1 MTPVTLVHLSDL
13 HFGRDCDLAMID
25 EVERLV
31 PGLEASAVVVSGDL
45 TQRARHGEFQAARR
59 FLDQLAK
66 SAPVLTLPGNHDV
79 QWFES
84 PFWILGRQRLYVK
97 YRRWFGN
104 ELTRTLVV
112 PGAVIATMLTSHG
125 VSFPSMTFNLND
137 MAVKGHL
144 PLAEVERVEK
154 TFAAAPPELA
164 RVVVLHQNVLR
175 GKISQRMGLSR
186 WKTAQER
193 LLELAP
199 DVILNGHDHEE
210 AAAQLGDRIA
220 VSTAG
225 TLTHRMRGGKP
236 SVFNVVRIDPGTVT
250 IQHWRWQP
258 SEATFAPS
266 DRFVFAR
273 ALRAAAEPQ
282 GATAVA

>member
-1 MTPVTLVHLSDL
+1 MIPVTLVHLSDL
-13 HFGRDCDLAMID
+13 HFGRDCDLTMID
-25 EVERLV
+25 AVERIV
-31 PGLEASAVVVSGDL
+31 PTLGAGAVVVSGDL

-59 FLDQLAK
+59 FLEQLGK

-84 PFWILGRQRLYVK
+84 PFWIRGRQRIYVK
-97 YRRWFGN
+97 FRRWFG
-104 ELTRTLVV
+104 EDLTPTLIV
-112 PGAVIATMLTSHG
+112 PGAIIATMLTSHG
-125 VSFPSMTFNLND
+125 VCFPSMTPNLND

-144 PLAEVERVEK
+144 PKSELYRVARIFES
-154 TFAAAPPELA
+154 APADLA

-193 LLELAP
+193 LIALAP

-210 AAAQLGDRIA
+210 AAAQLGDRIV

-236 SVFNVVRIDPGTVT
+236 PVFNVVRIDAGTVT
-250 IQHWRWQP
+250 IQHWRRQG
-258 SEATFAPS
+258 ETFAPS

-273 ALRAAAEPQ
+273 PARGVGQPQ
-282 GATAVA
+282 GVTAVA

>member
-1 MTPVTLVHLSDL
+1 MKPVTLVHLSDL

-25 EVERLV
+25 AVERIV
-31 PGLEASAVVVSGDL
+31 PALEASAVVVSGDL

-84 PFWILGRQRLYVK
+84 PFWILGRERMYVK
-97 YRRWFGN
+97 FRRWFGQ
-104 ELTRTLVV
+104 ELTPTLVI
-112 PGAVIATMLTSHG
+112 PGAVIATMLTGHG

-144 PLAEVERVEK
+144 PKSEVDRVSRIFEQAPADLAK
-154 TFAAAPPELA
+154 
-164 RVVVLHQNVLR
+164 VVVLHHNVLR

-186 WKTAQER
+186 WRTAQER
-193 LLELAP
+193 LIALAP
-199 DVILNGHDHEE
+199 DVIINGHDHEE

-236 SVFNVVRIDPGTVT
+236 SVFNVVRIDTGTVT
-250 IQHWRWQP
+250 IQHWRWQGD
-258 SEATFAPS
+258 TFAPS

-273 ALRAAAEPQ
+273 AGRTAVQAQ
-282 GATAVA
+282 GVTAVA

>member
-1 MTPVTLVHLSDL
+1 MKPVTLVHLSDL
-13 HFGRDCDLAMID
+13 HFGRDCDLGMID
-25 EVERLV
+25 AIERIV
-31 PGLEASAVVVSGDL
+31 PTLDASAVVVSGDL

-84 PFWILGRQRLYVK
+84 PFWILGRQRIYVK
-97 YRRWFGN
+97 FRRWFGQD
-104 ELTRTLVV
+104 LTPTLIV

-144 PLAEVERVEK
+144 PRSEVYRVSQAFES
-154 TFAAAPPELA
+154 APADLA
-164 RVVVLHQNVLR
+164 RVLVLHQNVLR

-186 WKTAQER
+186 WRTAQER
-193 LLELAP
+193 LIALAP
-199 DVILNGHDHEE
+199 DVILDGHDHEE
-210 AAAQLGDRIA
+210 KAAQLGDRIA
-220 VSTAG
+220 VSTSG

-236 SVFNVVRIDPGTVT
+236 SVFNVVRIDAGTVT
-250 IQHWRWQP
+250 IQHWRWQDGG
-258 SEATFAPS
+258 AFAPS

-273 ALRAAAEPQ
+273 TSRGDVLPQ
-282 GATAVA
+282 GVTAVA

>member
-1 MTPVTLVHLSDL
+1 MIPVTLVHLSDL
-13 HFGRDCDLAMID
+13 HFGRDCDLKMID
-25 EVERLV
+25 AVERIV
-31 PGLEASAVVVSGDL
+31 PTLDASAVVVSGDL

-59 FLDQLAK
+59 FLEQLGK

-84 PFWILGRQRLYVK
+84 PFWILGRDRLYVK
-97 YRRWFGN
+97 FRRWFG
-104 ELTRTLVV
+104 EDLTPTLVI
-112 PGAVIATMLTSHG
+112 PGAVIATVLTSHG
-125 VSFPSMTFNLND
+125 VSFPSMTPNLND

-144 PLAEVERVEK
+144 PKSELYRASRIFEN
-154 TFAAAPPELA
+154 APADAA
-164 RVVVLHQNVLR
+164 RVLVLHQNVLR

-193 LLELAP
+193 LIALSP

-210 AAAQLGDRIA
+210 AAAQLGERIV

-236 SVFNVVRIDPGTVT
+236 SVFNVVRIEAGTVT
-250 IQHWRWQP
+250 IQHWRWQG
-258 SEATFAPS
+258 ETFAPS

-273 ALRAAAEPQ
+273 PARGRSAPQ
-282 GATAVA
+282 GAVAVA

>member
-13 HFGRDCDLAMID
+13 HFGRDCDLGMID
-25 EVERLV
+25 AAERIV
-31 PGLEASAVVVSGDL
+31 PTLEASAVVVSGDL

-59 FLDQLAK
+59 FLEQMGK

-84 PFWILGRQRLYVK
+84 PFWILGRQRIYVK
-97 YRRWFGN
+97 YRRWFGH
-104 ELTRTLVV
+104 ELTQTLVV
-112 PGAVIATMLTSHG
+112 PGAVIATALTSHG

-144 PLAEVERVEK
+144 PLSEVERV
-154 TFAAAPPELA
+154 TRIFAEAPADLA
-164 RVVVLHQNVLR
+164 RVLVLHQNVLR

-186 WKTAQER
+186 WKQAQER
-193 LLELAP
+193 LIALAP

-210 AAAQLGDRIA
+210 AAEQLGDRIV

-225 TLTHRMRGGKP
+225 TLTHRMRGGKA
-236 SVFNVVRIDPGTVT
+236 SVFNVVRIEAGTVT
-250 IQHWRWQP
+250 VQHWRW
-258 SEATFAPS
+258 SADAGTFAPS
-266 DRFVFAR
+266 DRFIFAR
-273 ALRAAAEPQ
+273 PVR
-282 GATAVA
+282 GAVPVNGVTAVA

>member
-13 HFGRDCDLAMID
+13 HFGRDCDLKMID
-25 EVERLV
+25 AVERLV
-31 PGLEASAVVVSGDL
+31 PTLDASAVVVSGDL

-59 FLDQLAK
+59 FLEQLGK
-66 SAPVLTLPGNHDV
+66 TAPVLTLPGNHDV

-84 PFWILGRQRLYVK
+84 PFWILGRQRIYVK
-97 YRRWFGN
+97 YRRWFGDN
-104 ELTRTLVV
+104 LTPTLTV
-112 PGAVIATMLTSHG
+112 PGAIIATMLTSHG
-125 VSFPSMTFNLND
+125 VCFPSMTPNLND

-144 PLAEVERVEK
+144 PKSELYRVSRIFES
-154 TFAAAPPELA
+154 APADLA

-193 LLELAP
+193 LIALAP

-236 SVFNVVRIDPGTVT
+236 SVFNVVRIEAGTVT
-250 IQHWRWQP
+250 IQHWRWQG
-258 SEATFAPS
+258 ETFAPS

-273 ALRAAAEPQ
+273 PGRGRADPQ
-282 GATAVA
+282 GAVAVA

>member
-25 EVERLV
+25 AVE
-31 PGLEASAVVVSGDL
+31 GLIPTLDASAVVVSGDL

-59 FLDQLAK
+59 FIDRLAK

-84 PFWILGRQRLYVK
+84 PFWIRGRQRIYVK
-97 YRRWFGN
+97 YRRWFGQD
-104 ELTRTLVV
+104 LTPTLVI

-125 VSFPSMTFNLND
+125 VCFPSMTPNLND

-144 PLAEVERVEK
+144 PLSEVERV
-154 TFAAAPPELA
+154 TRIFAEAPADLA

-193 LLELAP
+193 LLALAP
-199 DVILNGHDHEE
+199 DVIINGHDHEE
-210 AAAQLGDRIA
+210 AAAQLGDQIV

-225 TLTHRMRGGKP
+225 TLTHRMRGKKP
-236 SVFNVVRIDPGTVT
+236 SVFNVVRIEAGSVTV
-250 IQHWRWQP
+250 QHWRWQGD
-258 SEATFAPS
+258 TFAPS

-273 ALRAAAEPQ
+273 AARGAAQPP
-282 GATAVA
+282 GAIAVA

>member
-1 MTPVTLVHLSDL
+1 MRPVTLVHLSDL
-13 HFGRDCDLAMID
+13 HFGRDCDLGMID
-25 EVERLV
+25 AVERIV
-31 PGLEASAVVVSGDL
+31 PTLDATAVVVSGDL
-45 TQRARHGEFQAARR
+45 TQRARHGEFQAARS

-66 SAPVLTLPGNHDV
+66 SAPVLALPGNHDV

-84 PFWILGRQRLYVK
+84 PFWILGRARMYVK
-97 YRRWFGN
+97 FRRWLGQD
-104 ELTRTLVV
+104 LTPALVV
-112 PGAVIATMLTSHG
+112 PGAVIAPVLTSHG

-144 PLAEVERVEK
+144 PRAELYRVARIFES
-154 TFAAAPPELA
+154 APADLA
-164 RVVVLHQNVLR
+164 RVLVLHHNVLR
-175 GKISQRMGLSR
+175 GKISRRMGLSR
-186 WKTAQER
+186 WRTAQER
-193 LLELAP
+193 LLALAP

-225 TLTHRMRGGKP
+225 TLTNRMRGGKP
-236 SVFNVVRIDPGTVT
+236 SVFNVVRIDAGTVT
-250 IQHWRWQP
+250 IQHWRWQDGG
-258 SEATFAPS
+258 TFAPS

-273 ALRAAAEPQ
+273 ASRGPALPL